1 MTPPMAN
8 RGRSVPLIL
17 GGAALLAVPSCHTSD
32 GAGPPGPRPRYSAPP
47 APPAAPGPDRGARI
61 RLDQVGYL
69 PEESKRAYLMT
80 AGPTGRIRF
89 KVENA
94 GGQTVLTGAPG
105 RRTGSWNA
113 AFPSVRVLDLTRLT
127 DRGTYRVAVSGPDVR
142 AHSPW
147 FRVGPAAE
155 VLGPLLP
162 RLLRFFQAQ
171 RDGPDVVPTVLG
183 RRPSH
188 LADRAATVY
197 QPPRYRNGEMVSGLV
212 SVPGA
217 ATVDVSG
224 GWADAGD
231 FLKFTHTASYSTAVL
246 YYAYR
251 AVPSEPELAAEADH
265 GLKWLDKMWDQRTGA
280 LYAQVGIGISGA
292 GYLSDHD
299 VWRLPESDDMRRVGR
314 DDPGYLLRYRPAFR
328 AAAPGEPIS
337 PNLAG
342 RVAAAFA
349 LAAQT
354 HARDDPGAAR
364 RALERAAGIY
374 ARADTAPGDG
384 LVTTFPRE
392 FYPEETWADDLEFGA
407 VELARAARALGD
419 RRADGWL
426 RQAARWAAAALKSD
440 GQAPLGLGDVSVL
453 AHTDLIEALDQGAAG
468 VGIDRDELVAALK
481 HRLDAAAARAARDP
495 FGAAAEPTV
504 SDSAATSFG
513 LASTALLYR
522 RVSGD
527 TSYDAIGTGQ
537 RGWALGANAWGSS
550 FVIGAGTTYPRCPQH
565 QVANLTEGV
574 VLEGAVVN
582 GPNSAAAFRDTDVL
596 DGMRPCAV
604 TGFTQYDGQGS
615 RYADRIGAWQSI
627 EPADDYTAAAV
638 LATALASIELPGR
651 RPIPN

>member
-1 MTPPMAN
+1 MT
-8 RGRSVPLIL
+8 RSRSVPLIL
-17 GGAALLAVPSCHTSD
+17 GGTLLLAVPGCHTSG
-32 GAGPPGPRPRYSAPP
+32 GAGPPAS
-47 APPAAPGPDRGARI
+47 PGPDRGARV
-61 RLDQVGYL
+61 RLDQVGFR
-69 PEESKRAYLMT
+69 PDESKRAYLMT
-80 AGPTGRIRF
+80 AAAQTGGIRF
-89 KVENA
+89 TVENA
-94 GGQTVLTGAPG
+94 GGRTVLTGAPG

-127 DRGTYRVAVSGPDVR
+127 DRGTYRVAVSGPGVR

-171 RDGPDVVPTVLG
+171 RDGADVVPAVLG
-183 RRPSH
+183 RRPCH
-188 LADRAATVY
+188 LADRAAAVY
-197 QPPRYRNGEMVSGLV
+197 QPPRHRNGGLV
-212 SVPGA
+212 PVPGA

-231 FLKFTHTASYSTAVL
+231 FLKFTATASYSTAVL

-251 AVPSEPELAAEADH
+251 AAPSEPGLAAEADH
-265 GLKWLDKMWDQRTGA
+265 GLKWLDKMWDGRTGT
-280 LYAQVGIGISGA
+280 LYAQVGTGIGGA

-314 DDPGYLLRYRPAFR
+314 GDPEYLLRYRPVFR
-328 AAAPGEPIS
+328 AAAPGAPIS

-354 HARDDPGAAR
+354 HARDDPGAAH
-364 RALERAAGIY
+364 RALEQAADIY
-374 ARADTAPGDG
+374 ARADTAPGKG
-384 LVTTFPRE
+384 LVTTFPHE
-392 FYPEETWADDLEFGA
+392 FYPEESWTDDLEFGA

-426 RQAARWAAAALKSD
+426 RQAAHRAARALESD
-440 GQAPLGLGDVSVL
+440 ERSPLGVGDVSVL
-453 AHTDLIEALDQGAAG
+453 AHADLIEALDQGATG
-468 VGIDRDELVAALK
+468 LGIGRDELVAGVK

-495 FGAAAEPTV
+495 FGAGADPAV

-513 LASTALLYR
+513 LAGTALLYR
-522 RVSGD
+522 RMSGG
-527 TSYDAIGTGQ
+527 TSYDALGTGQ

-550 FVIGAGTTYPRCPQH
+550 FVIGAGTTYPRCPH
-565 QVANLTEGV
+565 HPVANLTQGA

-582 GPNSAAAFRDTDVL
+582 GPNAVTAFQDADAL
-596 DGMRPCAV
+596 DGMRPCTVA
-604 TGFTQYDGQGS
+604 GLAQYDGHGI
-615 RYADRIGAWQSI
+615 RYADRIGAWQNV
-627 EPADDYTAAAV
+627 EPADDYTAAAI
-638 LATALASIELPGR
+638 LSTALANAPDPAPGR
-651 RPIPN
+651 PAGRPPS